1 MPTFVILTNFTDQ
14 GIRAVKDTTKRAEKF
29 RELAKQNGATVKE
42 LYWTLGKYDVVSIV
56 DAPDLASIT
65 ALGLTTGMAG
75 NVRTETLP
83 AFSADEMAKVLAKV
97 K

>member
-1 MPTFVILTNFTDQ
+1 MPAYILLTNFTDQ
-14 GIRAVKDTTKRAEKF
+14 GIRTVKDTVKRAEKF

-56 DAPDLASIT
+56 EAPDVTSVT
-65 ALGLTTGMAG
+65 ALDLTLGMAG

-83 AFSADEMAKVLAKV
+83 AFTADEMAKVLAKV